1 MRLQR
6 ALETYFEPAA
16 EEGKAGSQ
24 QPAPQAPLRQ
34 SPHLPD
40 HLREALAGLD
50 DGGLGD
56 LLGFYSGSR
65 DAVLAADNE
74 EYWGTVAA
82 KMASVQALPGSS
94 AKQSEL
100 GENLLLLQR
109 LLTEDDEID
118 DLAYIDR
125 AGAGA

>member
-1 MRLQR
+1 MQVLCVGVVDIAA
-6 ALETYFEPAA
+6 ALLPVATYCM
-16 EEGKAGSQ
+16 
-24 QPAPQAPLRQ
+24 PL
-34 SPHLPD
+34 
-40 HLREALAGLD
+40 
-50 DGGLGD
+50 
-56 LLGFYSGSR
+56 LLCGCR

-82 KMASVQALPGSS
+82 KMASMQALPGSS

>member
-16 EEGKAGSQ
+16 EEGEAGSQ

-65 DAVLAADNE
+65 YV
-74 EYWGTVAA
+74 TVHAR
-82 KMASVQALPGSS
+82 
-94 AKQSEL
+94 
-100 GENLLLLQR
+100 LLLAR
-109 LLTEDDEID
+109 LGGTFKLCSVCRVALLLFHAAGGLALHSDMLRQSCKCCVWVWLT
-118 DLAYIDR
+118 LLLHCCL
-125 AGAGA
+125 